1 MNTTAIRREL
11 KRYID
16 AIPESNL
23 EIVRPMLSFLA
34 GNQAVNKTL
43 AIETDLT
50 AEEKAVIKAGRKER
64 KEHPENFTPWATIKA
79 GKSNRKR
86 G

>member
-1 MNTTAIRREL
+1 MNTATTVRREL
-11 KRYID
+11 KNYID

-34 GNQAVNKTL
+34 GNKATNGPL
-43 AIETDLT
+43 IIETNLT

-64 KEHPENFTPWATIKA
+64 KEHPENFTPWAEI
-79 GKSNRKR
+79 R
-86 G
+86 

>member
-1 MNTTAIRREL
+1 MDDVYLEL
-11 KRYID
+11 TPPWPRSE
-16 AIPESNL
+16 A
-23 EIVRPMLSFLA
+23 
-34 GNQAVNKTL
+34 L

-64 KEHPENFTPWATIKA
+64 EERPENFTPWVAVKT
-79 GKSNRKR
+79 GENSRK